1 MEIFADL
8 TFWQMVLIALVALPV
23 LAIVLVASAAIV
35 GFVLWWTIKI
45 AFFGAIMLIL
55 VMAVV
60 AFARLFG
67 AA

>member
-8 TFWQMVLIALVALPV
+8 TFWQMVVMALVALPV

-35 GFVLWWTIKI
+35 GFVLWWTIKL

>member
-8 TFWQMVLIALVALPV
+8 TFWQLVLIALVALPV